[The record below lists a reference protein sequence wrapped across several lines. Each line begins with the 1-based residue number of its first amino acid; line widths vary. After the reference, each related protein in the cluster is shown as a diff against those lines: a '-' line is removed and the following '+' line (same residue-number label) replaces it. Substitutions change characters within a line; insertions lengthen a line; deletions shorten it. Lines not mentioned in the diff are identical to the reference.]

1 MHRKHCIL
9 FLFLFLFILGILL
22 VFVPD
27 GRALK
32 SPQVTEI
39 IPPDEGRLPENVLE
53 FHGYSLQEVRLE
65 EPTVIDITTNEKV
78 VISTDLSCVLE
89 KEENCPDCQEQRCV
103 LRVTIPEVHPGHTY
117 EAGFLEKTARF
128 TAGYEDE
135 AEGSTWGGRTL
146 IPFEQEGKW
155 GFMDGQ
161 GRAIIKPRFNTVR
174 DFFPTGLAAVMDE
187 SGQWVYI
194 DTQGNPVI
202 KPFNLVNGP
211 DYYSEGLARY
221 TKDNKFGFF
230 DRSGKIIIKAR
241 FDFAQSFSE
250 GRAAICEG
258 CR

>member
-1 MHRKHCIL
+1 
-9 FLFLFLFILGILL
+9 
-22 VFVPD
+22 
-27 GRALK
+27 
-32 SPQVTEI
+32 
-39 IPPDEGRLPENVLE
+39 
-53 FHGYSLQEVRLE
+53 
-65 EPTVIDITTNEKV
+65 
-78 VISTDLSCVLE
+78 
-89 KEENCPDCQEQRCV
+89 
-103 LRVTIPEVHPGHTY
+103 
-117 EAGFLEKTARF
+117 
-128 TAGYEDE
+128 
-135 AEGSTWGGRTL
+135 
-146 IPFEQEGKW
+146 
-155 GFMDGQ
+155 MDGQ

-258 CR
+258 CRKTKIGSRTSWSGGRWGYINKNGKKVIPAKFDRAGCFRNGNAPVVLNGEYVFIDINGKAR